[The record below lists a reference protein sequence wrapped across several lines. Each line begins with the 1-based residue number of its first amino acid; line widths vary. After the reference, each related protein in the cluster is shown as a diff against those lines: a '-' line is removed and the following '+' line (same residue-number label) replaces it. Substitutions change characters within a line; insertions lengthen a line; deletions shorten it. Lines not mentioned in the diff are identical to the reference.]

1 VTSERRGWRDHP
13 LVQLTLVRYR
23 EFFREP
29 EAVFWV
35 FVFPVLL
42 TAGLGIAFRNQ
53 APERTRVAIVA
64 GEGSGPMQE
73 ALSRS
78 GDLEAEVVPDSAAAR
93 ALRTGK
99 VAIVLSRRADG
110 AIEYR
115 FDPERP
121 ESRVARLQ
129 VDDALQRGA
138 GRRDPVTVSDRR
150 VSEPGSRYVDFVVP
164 GLLGMNL
171 MGSGIWGLGFSIVD
185 ARRKKLLK
193 RMIATPMSR
202 TQFLA
207 SFVLSR
213 LTMLIIEVGALVGFA
228 ILVFGVPVRGSPLS
242 LFAIC
247 LLAALAFGALGLLLA
262 SRARTIEGAS
272 GLMNLVMLPMWIF
285 SGVFFSATRFP
296 DALQPFIQALPLTA
310 VNDALRASMLEG
322 AGWSRL
328 APELAI
334 IAAWLV
340 VTFALAVRLFR
351 WRWAVGGIFGID
363 PELIAHVGRNT
374 GLWRLGA
381 ARV

>member
-1 VTSERRGWRDHP
+1 MTTERGGWLDHP

-35 FVFPVLL
+35 FIFPVLL

-53 APERTRVAIVA
+53 GPERTPVVIVE
-64 GEGSGPMQE
+64 GEGATAVLERLG
-73 ALSRS
+73 RS
-78 GDLEAEVVPDSAAAR
+78 PDLEAEVLPDTAAAR

-99 VAIVLSRRADG
+99 VDLVVAPGPGGV
-110 AIEYR
+110 EYR
-115 FDPERP
+115 FDPDRP
-121 ESRVARLQ
+121 EGRIARLQ

-138 GRRDPVTVSDRR
+138 GRTDPVAVSERR

-213 LTMLIIEVGALVGFA
+213 LTMLIIEVAALLGFA
-228 ILVFGVPVRGSPLS
+228 LLVFGVPVRGSVLS
-242 LFAIC
+242 LFTIC
-247 LLAALAFGALGLLLA
+247 LLSALAFGALGLLLA
-262 SRARTIEGAS
+262 SRTRTIEGAS

-285 SGVFFSATRFP
+285 SGVFFSASRFP
-296 DALQPFIQALPLTA
+296 DPLQPFIQALPLTA

-322 AGWSRL
+322 AGWTRL
-328 APELAI
+328 GPELAI
-334 IAAWLV
+334 IAGWLV

-351 WRWAVGGIFGID
+351 WR
-363 PELIAHVGRNT
+363 
-374 GLWRLGA
+374 
-381 ARV
+381 

>member
-1 VTSERRGWRDHP
+1 VTSERRSWRDHP

-35 FVFPVLL
+35 FIFPVLL

-53 APERTRVAIVA
+53 APERTRIAVVDGGGSRAVAETLNRNSDLQAVVLTDSAAAQALRTGSAAIV
-64 GEGSGPMQE
+64 
-73 ALSRS
+73 
-78 GDLEAEVVPDSAAAR
+78 VVPDS
-93 ALRTGK
+93 GGG
-99 VAIVLSRRADG
+99 VA
-110 AIEYR
+110 YR

-121 ESRVARLQ
+121 ESRIARLQ

-138 GRRDPVTVSDRR
+138 GRSDPVTVSEER

-213 LTMLIIEVGALVGFA
+213 LTLLILEVGALVGFA
-228 ILVFGVPVRGSPLS
+228 LFVFGVPVRGSPLS
-242 LFAIC
+242 LLAIC
-247 LLAALAFGALGLLLA
+247 LLSALAFGSLGLLLA
-262 SRARTIEGAS
+262 SRTRTIEGAS

-285 SGVFFSATRFP
+285 SGVFFSASRFP

-322 AGWSRL
+322 AGWARL
-328 APELAI
+328 APELGI
-334 IAAWLV
+334 IATWLV
-340 VTFALAVRLFR
+340 VTFVLAVRLFR
-351 WRWAVGGIFGID
+351 WR
-363 PELIAHVGRNT
+363 
-374 GLWRLGA
+374 
-381 ARV
+381 